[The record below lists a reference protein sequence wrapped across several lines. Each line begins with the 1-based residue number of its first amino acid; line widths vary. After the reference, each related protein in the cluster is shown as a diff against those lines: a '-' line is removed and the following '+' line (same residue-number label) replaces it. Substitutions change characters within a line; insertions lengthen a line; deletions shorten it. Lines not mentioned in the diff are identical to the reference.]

1 MYLEKLET
9 GKIIFK
15 MYKALIFLILVIC
28 NGCSTA
34 ISKEVIRLDSQ
45 VVTTSSPEIVENKL
59 KETPFDIWERIRSEL
74 TIRIPEDQIAATS
87 IYRERLYKNQSAVNR
102 ISKSGQRYLHHT
114 LSRAQELGLPVELAL
129 LPFVESEFDPYAKSV
144 DGATGIWQFM
154 PATGKEWGLKTNW
167 WYDGKK
173 DVLAST
179 EAALQFLSYLNKRF
193 DGDWL
198 LAMAAYNTGPTRV
211 SRAIRKNKKQGLPIR
226 FWDLNLPKET
236 TAYVPKLLV
245 LCELI
250 KDPKAFEVNLPSIAN
265 RPYFERVKIPGQLDL
280 MQAAD
285 LAGLKPETIY
295 ELNPGFNQ
303 WATDPSGPHYLLLP
317 IGVSDRFITQL
328 ESLDQNDLVRWDRY
342 KIRRGDNLSKIAS
355 RYKIEVAVLQEI
367 NGMSSDLIIAGRE
380 IMVPRGA
387 AWANTQN
394 PRERVYKVMQGD
406 TLWNIAK
413 KFKVSIEDVVLW
425 NEIDIEKPLQIKQ
438 EIKIFSRYERIRQ
451 DVPSRQLRTMLYPV
465 KSGDTISRIASKFDI
480 SPQKIQEWNEI
491 KDVSKIF
498 PGQVLK
504 LNL

>member
-1 MYLEKLET
+1 MLRIKLT
-9 GKIIFK
+9 LLTLIIG
-15 MYKALIFLILVIC
+15 ACATVSNSDVIL
-28 NGCSTA
+28 
-34 ISKEVIRLDSQ
+34 LDSKPINAK
-45 VVTTSSPEIVENKL
+45 SGDILENQL
-59 KETPFDIWERIRSEL
+59 KETPIDIWERIRREL
-74 TIRIPEDQIAATS
+74 TIKIPDDQIAATS

-102 ISKSGQRYLHHT
+102 ISKSGQRYLFHT
-114 LSRAQELGLPVELAL
+114 LSRAQELDLPVELAL

-154 PATGKEWGLKTNW
+154 PATGKEWGLKSNW

-179 EAALQFLSYLNKRF
+179 EAALKFLSYLHQKF
-193 DGDWL
+193 DDDWL

-211 SRAIRKNKKQGLPIR
+211 NRAIKKNKTQDKGIR
-226 FWDLNLPKET
+226 FWDLDLPKET

-250 KDPKAFEVNLPSIAN
+250 NNPKSFEVNLPSIAN
-265 RPYFERVKIPGQLDL
+265 RPYFQRVKIPGQLDL

-328 ESLDQNDLVRWDRY
+328 ESLDENDLVRWDRY
-342 KIRRGDNLSKIAS
+342 KIRRGDSLSRIAS
-355 RYKIEVAVLQEI
+355 RYKIEVAVLKEI
-367 NGMSSDLIIAGRE
+367 NGMNDDLIIAGKE
-380 IMVPRGA
+380 IMVPRGS
-387 AWANTQN
+387 AWADKQS
-394 PRERVYKVMQGD
+394 PREQLYIVLKGD
-406 TLWNIAK
+406 TLWNISR
-413 KFKVSIEDVVLW
+413 KFKVSIEDLVLW
-425 NEIDIEKPLQIKQ
+425 NELNLEKPLQINQ

-451 DVPSRQLRTMLYPV
+451 DLPSRELRTMLYPV
-465 KSGDTISRIASKFDI
+465 KSGDTISRIASKFEI

-491 KDVSKIF
+491 EDVSKIF

-504 LNL
+504 LFL

>member
-1 MYLEKLET
+1 MYRIFFAISLIVFNSCASAANNNSVKSAAES
-9 GKIIFK
+9 KIISDTN
-15 MYKALIFLILVIC
+15 II
-28 NGCSTA
+28 
-34 ISKEVIRLDSQ
+34 
-45 VVTTSSPEIVENKL
+45 EIKSE
-59 KETPFDIWERIRSEL
+59 EASFDIWERIRLEL
-74 TIRIPEDQIAATS
+74 SITIPDDQIAATS
-87 IYRERLYKNQSAVNR
+87 LYRERLYSNQTAVNR
-102 ISKSGQRYLHHT
+102 ISKSGQRYLFHT
-114 LSRAQELGLPVELAL
+114 LTRAQELGLPVELAL

-154 PATGKEWGLKTNW
+154 PATGKEWGLKSNW

-179 EAALQFLSYLNKRF
+179 EAALQFLTYLNEKF

-211 SRAIRKNKKQGLPIR
+211 NRAIRKNKREDKSIR

-250 KDPKAFEVNLPSIAN
+250 KDPKAFDVNLPSIAN

-317 IGVSDRFITQL
+317 IGVSDRFMTQL
-328 ESLDQNDLVRWDRY
+328 ESLDLDDLVRWDRY
-342 KIRRGDNLSKIAS
+342 KIRRGDNLYKIAS
-355 RYKIEVAVLQEI
+355 RYKIEVAVLMEI
-367 NGMSSDLIIAGRE
+367 NGLSSDLIIAGKE
-380 IMVPRGA
+380 IMVPRGS
-387 AWANTQN
+387 AWAGKQN
-394 PRERVYKVMQGD
+394 PREQVYIVIGGD
-406 TLWNIAK
+406 SLWNISK

-425 NEIDIEKPLQIKQ
+425 NDLDIEVPLQINQ

-451 DVPSRQLRTMLYPV
+451 ELPSRDLRTMLYPV
-465 KSGDTISRIASKFDI
+465 KSGDTISRIASKFEITSKD
-480 SPQKIQEWNEI
+480 IQEWNEI
-491 KDVSKIF
+491 EDVSKIF

-504 LNL
+504 LLL

>member
-1 MYLEKLET
+1 
-9 GKIIFK
+9 
-15 MYKALIFLILVIC
+15 MYKIYIFIFLLLF
-28 NGCSTA
+28 NGCTA
-34 ISKEVIRLDSQ
+34 ATSKEVVIIESQ
-45 VVTTSSPEIVENKL
+45 SIVAEEI
-59 KETPFDIWERIRSEL
+59 ETKVKPDDAPLDIWERIRVEL
-74 TIRIPEDQIAATS
+74 TLIIPEDQIAATS
-87 IYRERLYKNQSAVNR
+87 LYRERLYKNQSAVNR
-102 ISKSGQRYLHHT
+102 ISKSGQRYLYHT
-114 LSRAQELGLPVELAL
+114 LSRAEELGLPVELAL

-179 EAALQFLSYLNKRF
+179 EAALQFLTYLNEKF

-211 SRAIRKNKKQGLPIR
+211 NRAIRKNKRQDKPTR
-226 FWDLNLPKET
+226 FWDLDLPKET

-250 KDPKAFEVNLPSIAN
+250 KDPDSFDVNLPSIAN

-317 IGVSDRFITQL
+317 VGVSDRFTTQL
-328 ESLDQNDLVRWDRY
+328 ESLDQTDLVRWDRY
-342 KIRRGDNLSKIAS
+342 KIRRGDNLYRIAS
-355 RYKIEVAVLQEI
+355 RYKIEVAVLKEI
-367 NGMSSDLIIAGRE
+367 NGMDSDLIIAGKE

-387 AWANTQN
+387 AWANKQE
-394 PRERVYKVMQGD
+394 PRERVYTVLKGD
-406 TLWNIAK
+406 TLWNISK

-425 NEIDIEKPLQIKQ
+425 NELNIETPLQIDQ
-438 EIKIFSRYERIRQ
+438 DIKIFSRYERIRQ

-480 SPQKIQEWNEI
+480 SSTQIQEWNELE
-491 KDVSKIF
+491 DVSKIF

-504 LNL
+504 LFL

>member
-1 MYLEKLET
+1 MYR
-9 GKIIFK
+9 
-15 MYKALIFLILVIC
+15 ILF
-28 NGCSTA
+28 A
-34 ISKEVIRLDSQ
+34 ISLLVFNSCASAANSNSVK
-45 VVTTSSPEIVENKL
+45 SSIESEIITDTNIIEIKPED
-59 KETPFDIWERIRSEL
+59 TPFDIWERIRLEL
-74 TIRIPEDQIAATS
+74 SITIPKDQIAATS
-87 IYRERLYKNQSAVNR
+87 LYRERLYSNQTAVNR
-102 ISKSGQRYLHHT
+102 ISKSGQRYLFHT
-114 LSRAQELGLPVELAL
+114 LTRAQELGLPVELAL

-154 PATGKEWGLKTNW
+154 PATGKEWGLKSNW

-179 EAALQFLSYLNKRF
+179 EAALQFLTYLNEKF

-211 SRAIRKNKKQGLPIR
+211 NRAIRKNKREDKPIR

-250 KDPKAFEVNLPSIAN
+250 KDPKAFDVNLPSIAN

-317 IGVSDRFITQL
+317 IGVSDRFMTQL

-342 KIRRGDNLSKIAS
+342 KIRRGDNLYKIAS
-355 RYKIEVAVLQEI
+355 RYKIEVAVLMEI
-367 NGMSSDLIIAGRE
+367 NGLASDLIIAGKE
-380 IMVPRGA
+380 IMVPRGS
-387 AWANTQN
+387 AWAGKQN
-394 PRERVYKVMQGD
+394 PREQVYVVVGGD
-406 TLWNIAK
+406 SLWNISK

-425 NEIDIEKPLQIKQ
+425 NDLDIEVPLQINQ

-451 DVPSRQLRTMLYPV
+451 ELPSRDLRTMLYPV
-465 KSGDTISRIASKFDI
+465 KSGDTISRIASKFEITSKD
-480 SPQKIQEWNEI
+480 IQEWNEI
-491 KDVSKIF
+491 EDVSKIF

-504 LNL
+504 LLL

>member
-1 MYLEKLET
+1 MLRIKLT
-9 GKIIFK
+9 LLTLIIG
-15 MYKALIFLILVIC
+15 ACATVSNSDVIL
-28 NGCSTA
+28 
-34 ISKEVIRLDSQ
+34 LDSKPINAK
-45 VVTTSSPEIVENKL
+45 SEKIVENQL
-59 KETPFDIWERIRSEL
+59 NETPVDIWERIRREL
-74 TIRIPEDQIAATS
+74 TIKIPNDQIAATS

-102 ISKSGQRYLHHT
+102 ISKSGQRYLFHT
-114 LSRAQELGLPVELAL
+114 LSRAQELDLPVELAL

-154 PATGKEWGLKTNW
+154 PATGKEWGLKSNW

-179 EAALQFLSYLNKRF
+179 EAALKFLSYLHQKF
-193 DGDWL
+193 DEDWL
-198 LAMAAYNTGPTRV
+198 LAMAAYNTGPSRV
-211 SRAIRKNKKQGLPIR
+211 NRAIRKNKMQDKGIR
-226 FWDLNLPKET
+226 FWDLDLPKET

-250 KDPKAFEVNLPSIAN
+250 NNPKSFEVNLPSIAN
-265 RPYFERVKIPGQLDL
+265 RPYFQRVKIPGQLDL

-328 ESLDQNDLVRWDRY
+328 ESLDENDLVRWDRY
-342 KIRRGDNLSKIAS
+342 KIRRGDSLSRIAS
-355 RYKIEVAVLQEI
+355 RYKIEVAVLKEI
-367 NGMSSDLIIAGRE
+367 NGMNDDLIIAGKE
-380 IMVPRGA
+380 IMVPRGS
-387 AWANTQN
+387 AWADKQS
-394 PRERVYKVMQGD
+394 PREQLYIVLKGD
-406 TLWNIAK
+406 TLWNISR
-413 KFKVSIEDVVLW
+413 KFKVSIEDLVLW
-425 NEIDIEKPLQIKQ
+425 NELNLEKPLQINQ

-451 DVPSRQLRTMLYPV
+451 DLPSRELRTMLYPV
-465 KSGDTISRIASKFDI
+465 KSGDTISRIASKFEI

-491 KDVSKIF
+491 EDVSKIF

-504 LNL
+504 LFL

>member
-1 MYLEKLET
+1 MLRIKLT
-9 GKIIFK
+9 LLTLIIG
-15 MYKALIFLILVIC
+15 ACATVSNSDVIL
-28 NGCSTA
+28 
-34 ISKEVIRLDSQ
+34 LDSKPINAK
-45 VVTTSSPEIVENKL
+45 SGNILENQL
-59 KETPFDIWERIRSEL
+59 KETPIDIWERIRREL
-74 TIRIPEDQIAATS
+74 TIKIPDDQIAATS

-102 ISKSGQRYLHHT
+102 ISKSGQRYLFHT
-114 LSRAQELGLPVELAL
+114 LSRAQELDLPVELAL

-154 PATGKEWGLKTNW
+154 PATGKEWGLKSNW

-179 EAALQFLSYLNKRF
+179 EAALKFLSYLHQKF
-193 DGDWL
+193 DEDWL

-211 SRAIRKNKKQGLPIR
+211 NRAIKKNKTQDKGIR
-226 FWDLNLPKET
+226 FWDLDLPKET

-250 KDPKAFEVNLPSIAN
+250 NNPKSFEVNLPSIAN
-265 RPYFERVKIPGQLDL
+265 RPYFQRVKIPGQLDL

-328 ESLDQNDLVRWDRY
+328 ESLDENDLVRWDRY
-342 KIRRGDNLSKIAS
+342 KIRKGDSLSRIAS
-355 RYKIEVAVLQEI
+355 RYKIEVAVLKEI
-367 NGMSSDLIIAGRE
+367 NGMNDDLIIAGKE
-380 IMVPRGA
+380 IMVPRGS
-387 AWANTQN
+387 AWADKQS
-394 PRERVYKVMQGD
+394 PREQLYIVLKGD
-406 TLWNIAK
+406 TLWNISR
-413 KFKVSIEDVVLW
+413 KFKVSIEDLVLW
-425 NEIDIEKPLQIKQ
+425 NELNLEKPLQINQ

-451 DVPSRQLRTMLYPV
+451 DLPSRELRTMLYPV
-465 KSGDTISRIASKFDI
+465 KSGDTISRIASKFEI

-491 KDVSKIF
+491 EDVSKIF

-504 LNL
+504 LFL

>member
-1 MYLEKLET
+1 MLRIKLT
-9 GKIIFK
+9 LLTFIIS
-15 MYKALIFLILVIC
+15 ACATVSNSDDIL
-28 NGCSTA
+28 
-34 ISKEVIRLDSQ
+34 LDSKPINDK
-45 VVTTSSPEIVENKL
+45 SEKIVESQLN
-59 KETPFDIWERIRSEL
+59 ETPIDIWERIRREL
-74 TIRIPEDQIAATS
+74 TIKIPDDQIAATS

-102 ISKSGQRYLHHT
+102 ISKSGQRYLFHT
-114 LSRAQELGLPVELAL
+114 LSRAQELDLPVELAL

-154 PATGKEWGLKTNW
+154 PATGKEWGLKSNW

-179 EAALQFLSYLNKRF
+179 EAALKFLSYLHQKF
-193 DGDWL
+193 DEDWL

-211 SRAIRKNKKQGLPIR
+211 NRAIKKNKTQDKGIR
-226 FWDLNLPKET
+226 FWDLDLPKET

-250 KDPKAFEVNLPSIAN
+250 NNPKSFEVNLPSIAN
-265 RPYFERVKIPGQLDL
+265 RPYFQRVKIPGQLDL

-328 ESLDQNDLVRWDRY
+328 ESLDENDLVRWDRY
-342 KIRRGDNLSKIAS
+342 KIRRGDSLSRIAS
-355 RYKIEVAVLQEI
+355 RYKIEVAVLKEI
-367 NGMSSDLIIAGRE
+367 NGMDDDLIIAGKE
-380 IMVPRGA
+380 IMVPRGS
-387 AWANTQN
+387 AWADKQS
-394 PRERVYKVMQGD
+394 PREQLYIVLKGD
-406 TLWNIAK
+406 TLWNISR
-413 KFKVSIEDVVLW
+413 KFKVSIEDLVLW
-425 NEIDIEKPLQIKQ
+425 NELNLEKPLQINQ

-451 DVPSRQLRTMLYPV
+451 DLPSRELRTMLYPV
-465 KSGDTISRIASKFDI
+465 KSGDTISRIASKFEI

-491 KDVSKIF
+491 EDVSKIF

-504 LNL
+504 LFL

>member
-1 MYLEKLET
+1 MYR
-9 GKIIFK
+9 
-15 MYKALIFLILVIC
+15 ILF
-28 NGCSTA
+28 A
-34 ISKEVIRLDSQ
+34 ISLLVFNSCASAANSNSVK
-45 VVTTSSPEIVENKL
+45 SSIESEIITDTNIIEIKPEDA
-59 KETPFDIWERIRSEL
+59 PFDIWERIRLEL
-74 TIRIPEDQIAATS
+74 SITIPKDQIAATS
-87 IYRERLYKNQSAVNR
+87 LYRERLYSNQTAVNR
-102 ISKSGQRYLHHT
+102 ISKSGQRYLFHT
-114 LSRAQELGLPVELAL
+114 LARAQELGLPVELAL

-154 PATGKEWGLKTNW
+154 PATGKEWGLKSNW

-179 EAALQFLSYLNKRF
+179 EAALQFLTYLNEKF

-211 SRAIRKNKKQGLPIR
+211 NRAIRKNKREDKPIR

-250 KDPKAFEVNLPSIAN
+250 KDPKAFDVNLPSIAN

-317 IGVSDRFITQL
+317 IGVSDRFMTQL

-342 KIRRGDNLSKIAS
+342 KIRRGDNLYKIAS
-355 RYKIEVAVLQEI
+355 RYKIEVAVLMEI
-367 NGMSSDLIIAGRE
+367 NGLASDLIIAGKE
-380 IMVPRGA
+380 IMVPRGS
-387 AWANTQN
+387 AWAGKQN
-394 PRERVYKVMQGD
+394 PREQVYVVIGGD
-406 TLWNIAK
+406 SLWNISK

-425 NEIDIEKPLQIKQ
+425 NDLDIEVPLQINQ

-451 DVPSRQLRTMLYPV
+451 ELPSRDLRTMLYPV
-465 KSGDTISRIASKFDI
+465 KSGDTISRIASKFEITSKD
-480 SPQKIQEWNEI
+480 IQEWNEI
-491 KDVSKIF
+491 EDVSKIF

-504 LNL
+504 LLL

>member
-1 MYLEKLET
+1 MLRIKLT
-9 GKIIFK
+9 LLTLIISA
-15 MYKALIFLILVIC
+15 YATVSNSDVIL
-28 NGCSTA
+28 
-34 ISKEVIRLDSQ
+34 LDSKPINAK
-45 VVTTSSPEIVENKL
+45 SEKIVENQL
-59 KETPFDIWERIRSEL
+59 NETPIDIWERIRREL
-74 TIRIPEDQIAATS
+74 TIKIPDDQIAATS

-102 ISKSGQRYLHHT
+102 ISKSGQRYLFHT
-114 LSRAQELGLPVELAL
+114 LSRAQELDLPVELAL

-154 PATGKEWGLKTNW
+154 PATGKEWGLKSNW

-179 EAALQFLSYLNKRF
+179 EAALKFLSYLHQKF
-193 DGDWL
+193 DEDWL

-211 SRAIRKNKKQGLPIR
+211 NRAIRKNKMQDKGIR
-226 FWDLNLPKET
+226 FWDLDLPKET

-250 KDPKAFEVNLPSIAN
+250 NNPKSFEVNLPSIAN
-265 RPYFERVKIPGQLDL
+265 RPYFQRVKIPGQLDL

-328 ESLDQNDLVRWDRY
+328 ESLDENDLVRWDRY
-342 KIRRGDNLSKIAS
+342 KIRRGDSLSRIAS
-355 RYKIEVAVLQEI
+355 RYKIEVAVLKEI
-367 NGMSSDLIIAGRE
+367 NGMDDDLIIAGKE
-380 IMVPRGA
+380 IMVPRGS
-387 AWANTQN
+387 AWADKQS
-394 PRERVYKVMQGD
+394 PREQLYIVLKGD
-406 TLWNIAK
+406 TLWNISR
-413 KFKVSIEDVVLW
+413 KFKVSIEDLILW
-425 NEIDIEKPLQIKQ
+425 NELNLEKPLQINQ

-451 DVPSRQLRTMLYPV
+451 DLPSRELRTMLYPV
-465 KSGDTISRIASKFDI
+465 KSGDTISRIASKFEI

-491 KDVSKIF
+491 EDVSKIF

-504 LNL
+504 LFL

>member
-1 MYLEKLET
+1 MYR
-9 GKIIFK
+9 
-15 MYKALIFLILVIC
+15 ILF
-28 NGCSTA
+28 A
-34 ISKEVIRLDSQ
+34 ISLLVFNSCASAANSNSVK
-45 VVTTSSPEIVENKL
+45 SSIESEIITDTNIIEIKPEDA
-59 KETPFDIWERIRSEL
+59 PFDIWERIRLEL
-74 TIRIPEDQIAATS
+74 SITIPKDQIAATS
-87 IYRERLYKNQSAVNR
+87 LYRERLYSNQTAVNR
-102 ISKSGQRYLHHT
+102 ISKSGQRYLFHT
-114 LSRAQELGLPVELAL
+114 LTRAQELGLPVELAL

-154 PATGKEWGLKTNW
+154 PATGKEWGLKSNW

-179 EAALQFLSYLNKRF
+179 EAALQFLTYLNEKF

-211 SRAIRKNKKQGLPIR
+211 NRAIRKNKREDKPVR

-250 KDPKAFEVNLPSIAN
+250 KDPKAFDVNLPSIAN

-317 IGVSDRFITQL
+317 IGVSDRFMTQL

-342 KIRRGDNLSKIAS
+342 KIRRGDNLYKIAS
-355 RYKIEVAVLQEI
+355 RYKIEVAVLMEI
-367 NGMSSDLIIAGRE
+367 NGLASDLIIAGKE
-380 IMVPRGA
+380 IMVPRGS
-387 AWANTQN
+387 AWVGKQN
-394 PRERVYKVMQGD
+394 PREQVYIVIGGD
-406 TLWNIAK
+406 SLWNISK

-425 NEIDIEKPLQIKQ
+425 NDLDIEVPLQINQ

-451 DVPSRQLRTMLYPV
+451 ELPSRDLRTMLYPV
-465 KSGDTISRIASKFDI
+465 RSGDTISRIASKFEITSKD
-480 SPQKIQEWNEI
+480 IQEWNEI
-491 KDVSKIF
+491 EDVSKIF

-504 LNL
+504 LLL

>member
-1 MYLEKLET
+1 MLRIKLT
-9 GKIIFK
+9 LLTLIIG
-15 MYKALIFLILVIC
+15 ACATVSNSDVIL
-28 NGCSTA
+28 
-34 ISKEVIRLDSQ
+34 LDSKPINAN
-45 VVTTSSPEIVENKL
+45 SGNILENQL
-59 KETPFDIWERIRSEL
+59 KETPIDIWERIRREL
-74 TIRIPEDQIAATS
+74 TIKIPDDQIAATS

-102 ISKSGQRYLHHT
+102 ISKSGQRYLFHT
-114 LSRAQELGLPVELAL
+114 LSRAQELDLPVELAL

-154 PATGKEWGLKTNW
+154 PATGKEWGLKSNW

-179 EAALQFLSYLNKRF
+179 EAALKFLSYLHQKF
-193 DGDWL
+193 DEDWL
-198 LAMAAYNTGPTRV
+198 LAMAAYNTGPARV
-211 SRAIRKNKKQGLPIR
+211 NRAIKKNKTQDKGIR
-226 FWDLNLPKET
+226 FWDLDLPKET

-250 KDPKAFEVNLPSIAN
+250 SNPKSFEVNLPSIAN
-265 RPYFERVKIPGQLDL
+265 RPYFQRVKIPGQLDL

-328 ESLDQNDLVRWDRY
+328 ESLDENDLVRWDRY
-342 KIRRGDNLSKIAS
+342 KIRRGDSLSRIAS
-355 RYKIEVAVLQEI
+355 RYKIEVAVLKEI
-367 NGMSSDLIIAGRE
+367 NGMNDDLIIAGKE
-380 IMVPRGA
+380 IMVPRGS
-387 AWANTQN
+387 AWADKQS
-394 PRERVYKVMQGD
+394 PREQLYIVLKGD
-406 TLWNIAK
+406 TLWNISR
-413 KFKVSIEDVVLW
+413 KFKVSIEDLVLW
-425 NEIDIEKPLQIKQ
+425 NELNLEKPLQINQ

-451 DVPSRQLRTMLYPV
+451 DLPSRELRTMLYPV
-465 KSGDTISRIASKFDI
+465 KSGDTISRIASKFEI

-491 KDVSKIF
+491 EDVSKIF

-504 LNL
+504 LFL

>member
-1 MYLEKLET
+1 MLRIKLT
-9 GKIIFK
+9 LLTLIIG
-15 MYKALIFLILVIC
+15 ACATVSNSDVIL
-28 NGCSTA
+28 
-34 ISKEVIRLDSQ
+34 LDSKPINAK
-45 VVTTSSPEIVENKL
+45 SENILENQL
-59 KETPFDIWERIRSEL
+59 KETPIDIWERIRREL
-74 TIRIPEDQIAATS
+74 TIKIPDDQIAATS

-102 ISKSGQRYLHHT
+102 ISKSGQRYLFHT
-114 LSRAQELGLPVELAL
+114 LSRAQELDLPVELAL

-154 PATGKEWGLKTNW
+154 PATGKEWGLKSNW

-179 EAALQFLSYLNKRF
+179 EAALKFLSYLHQKF
-193 DGDWL
+193 DEDWL

-211 SRAIRKNKKQGLPIR
+211 NRAIKKNKTQDKGIR
-226 FWDLNLPKET
+226 FWDLDLPKET

-250 KDPKAFEVNLPSIAN
+250 NNPKSFEVNLPSIAN
-265 RPYFERVKIPGQLDL
+265 RPYFQRVKIPGQLDL

-328 ESLDQNDLVRWDRY
+328 ESLDENDLVRWDRY
-342 KIRRGDNLSKIAS
+342 KIRRGDSLSRIAS
-355 RYKIEVAVLQEI
+355 RYKIEVAVLKEI
-367 NGMSSDLIIAGRE
+367 NGMDDDLIIAGKE
-380 IMVPRGA
+380 IMVPRGS
-387 AWANTQN
+387 AWADKQS
-394 PRERVYKVMQGD
+394 PREQLYIVLKGD
-406 TLWNIAK
+406 TLWNISK
-413 KFKVSIEDVVLW
+413 KFKVSIEDLVLW
-425 NEIDIEKPLQIKQ
+425 NELNLEKPLQINQ

-451 DVPSRQLRTMLYPV
+451 DLPSRELRTMLYPV
-465 KSGDTISRIASKFDI
+465 KSGDTISRIASKFEI

-491 KDVSKIF
+491 EDVSKIF

-504 LNL
+504 LFL

>member
-1 MYLEKLET
+1 MLRIKLT
-9 GKIIFK
+9 LLTLIISA
-15 MYKALIFLILVIC
+15 YATVSNSDVIL
-28 NGCSTA
+28 
-34 ISKEVIRLDSQ
+34 LDSKPINAK
-45 VVTTSSPEIVENKL
+45 SEKIVENQL
-59 KETPFDIWERIRSEL
+59 NETPVDIWERIRREL
-74 TIRIPEDQIAATS
+74 TIKIPNDQIAATS

-102 ISKSGQRYLHHT
+102 ISKSGQRYLFHT
-114 LSRAQELGLPVELAL
+114 LSRAQELDLPVELAL

-154 PATGKEWGLKTNW
+154 PATGKEWGLKSNW

-179 EAALQFLSYLNKRF
+179 EAALKFLSYLHQKF
-193 DGDWL
+193 DEDWL

-211 SRAIRKNKKQGLPIR
+211 NRAIRKNKMQDKGIR
-226 FWDLNLPKET
+226 FWDLDLPKET

-250 KDPKAFEVNLPSIAN
+250 NNPKSFEVNLPSIAN
-265 RPYFERVKIPGQLDL
+265 RPYFQRVKIPGQLDL

-328 ESLDQNDLVRWDRY
+328 ESLDENDLVRWDRY
-342 KIRRGDNLSKIAS
+342 KIRRGDSLSRIAS
-355 RYKIEVAVLQEI
+355 RYKIEVAVLKEI
-367 NGMSSDLIIAGRE
+367 NGMDDDLIIAGKE
-380 IMVPRGA
+380 IMVPRGS
-387 AWANTQN
+387 AWADKQS
-394 PRERVYKVMQGD
+394 PREQLYIVLKGD
-406 TLWNIAK
+406 TLWNISR
-413 KFKVSIEDVVLW
+413 KFKVSIEDLILW
-425 NEIDIEKPLQIKQ
+425 NELNLEKPLQINQ

-451 DVPSRQLRTMLYPV
+451 DLPSRELRTMLYPV
-465 KSGDTISRIASKFDI
+465 KSGDTISRIASKFEI

-491 KDVSKIF
+491 EDVSKIF

-504 LNL
+504 LFL

>member
-1 MYLEKLET
+1 MLRIKLT
-9 GKIIFK
+9 LLTLIIS
-15 MYKALIFLILVIC
+15 ACATVSNSDVIL
-28 NGCSTA
+28 
-34 ISKEVIRLDSQ
+34 LDSKPINAKN
-45 VVTTSSPEIVENKL
+45 TKIVENQL
-59 KETPFDIWERIRSEL
+59 NETPIDIWERIRREL
-74 TIRIPEDQIAATS
+74 TIKIPDDQIAATS

-102 ISKSGQRYLHHT
+102 ISKSGQRYLFHT
-114 LSRAQELGLPVELAL
+114 LSRAQELDLPVELAL

-154 PATGKEWGLKTNW
+154 PATGKEWGLKSNW

-179 EAALQFLSYLNKRF
+179 EAALKFLSYLHQKF
-193 DGDWL
+193 DEDWL

-211 SRAIRKNKKQGLPIR
+211 NRAIKKNKTQDKGIR
-226 FWDLNLPKET
+226 FWDLDLPKET

-250 KDPKAFEVNLPSIAN
+250 NNPKSFEVNLPSIAN
-265 RPYFERVKIPGQLDL
+265 RPYFQRVKIPGQLDL

-328 ESLDQNDLVRWDRY
+328 ESLDENDLVRWDRY
-342 KIRRGDNLSKIAS
+342 KIRRGDSLSRIAS
-355 RYKIEVAVLQEI
+355 RYKIEVAVLKEI
-367 NGMSSDLIIAGRE
+367 NGMNDDLIIAGKE
-380 IMVPRGA
+380 IMVPRGS
-387 AWANTQN
+387 AWADKQS
-394 PRERVYKVMQGD
+394 PREQLYIVLKGD
-406 TLWNIAK
+406 TLWNISR
-413 KFKVSIEDVVLW
+413 KFKVSIEDLVLW
-425 NEIDIEKPLQIKQ
+425 NELNLEKPLQINQ

-451 DVPSRQLRTMLYPV
+451 DLPSRELRTMLYPV
-465 KSGDTISRIASKFDI
+465 KSGDTISRIASKFEI

-491 KDVSKIF
+491 EDVSKIF

-504 LNL
+504 LFL

>member
-1 MYLEKLET
+1 MLRIKLT
-9 GKIIFK
+9 LLTLIIS
-15 MYKALIFLILVIC
+15 ACATVSNSDVIL
-28 NGCSTA
+28 
-34 ISKEVIRLDSQ
+34 LDSKPINAK
-45 VVTTSSPEIVENKL
+45 SEKIVENQL
-59 KETPFDIWERIRSEL
+59 NETSIDIWERIRREL
-74 TIRIPEDQIAATS
+74 TIKIPNDQIAATS

-102 ISKSGQRYLHHT
+102 ISKSGQRYLFHT
-114 LSRAQELGLPVELAL
+114 LSRAQELDLPVELAL

-154 PATGKEWGLKTNW
+154 PATGKEWGLKSNW

-179 EAALQFLSYLNKRF
+179 EAALKFLSYLHQKF
-193 DGDWL
+193 DEDWL

-211 SRAIRKNKKQGLPIR
+211 NRAIRKNKMQDKGIR
-226 FWDLNLPKET
+226 FWDLDLPKET

-250 KDPKAFEVNLPSIAN
+250 NNPKSFEVNLPSIAN
-265 RPYFERVKIPGQLDL
+265 RPYFQRVKIPGQLDL

-328 ESLDQNDLVRWDRY
+328 ESLDENDLVRWDRY
-342 KIRRGDNLSKIAS
+342 KIRRGDSLSRIAS
-355 RYKIEVAVLQEI
+355 RYKIEVAVLKEI
-367 NGMSSDLIIAGRE
+367 NGMDDDLIIAGKE
-380 IMVPRGA
+380 IMVPRGS
-387 AWANTQN
+387 AWADKQS
-394 PRERVYKVMQGD
+394 PREQLYVVLKGD
-406 TLWNIAK
+406 TLWNISR
-413 KFKVSIEDVVLW
+413 KFKVSIEDLVLW
-425 NEIDIEKPLQIKQ
+425 NELNLEKPLQINQ

-451 DVPSRQLRTMLYPV
+451 DLPSRELRTMLYPV
-465 KSGDTISRIASKFDI
+465 KSGDTISRIASKFEI

-491 KDVSKIF
+491 EDVSKIF

-504 LNL
+504 LFL

>member
-1 MYLEKLET
+1 MLR
-9 GKIIFK
+9 
-15 MYKALIFLILVIC
+15 
-28 NGCSTA
+28 
-34 ISKEVIRLDSQ
+34 IRLTLLTLIIGACATVSNSDVILLDSKPINAK
-45 VVTTSSPEIVENKL
+45 SGNILENQL
-59 KETPFDIWERIRSEL
+59 KETPIDIWERIRREL
-74 TIRIPEDQIAATS
+74 TIKIPDDQIAATS

-102 ISKSGQRYLHHT
+102 ISKSGQRYLFHT
-114 LSRAQELGLPVELAL
+114 LSRAQELDLPVELAL

-154 PATGKEWGLKTNW
+154 PATGKEWGLKSNW

-179 EAALQFLSYLNKRF
+179 EAALKFLSYLHQKF
-193 DGDWL
+193 DEDWL

-211 SRAIRKNKKQGLPIR
+211 NRAIKKNKTQDKGIR
-226 FWDLNLPKET
+226 FWDLDLPKET

-250 KDPKAFEVNLPSIAN
+250 NNPKSFEVNLPSIAN
-265 RPYFERVKIPGQLDL
+265 RPYFQRVKIPGQLDL

-328 ESLDQNDLVRWDRY
+328 ESLDENDLVRWDRY
-342 KIRRGDNLSKIAS
+342 KIRRGDSLSRIAS
-355 RYKIEVAVLQEI
+355 RYKIEVAVLKEI
-367 NGMSSDLIIAGRE
+367 NGMNDDLIIAGKE
-380 IMVPRGA
+380 IMVPRGS
-387 AWANTQN
+387 AWADKQS
-394 PRERVYKVMQGD
+394 PREQLYIVLKGD
-406 TLWNIAK
+406 TLWNISR
-413 KFKVSIEDVVLW
+413 KFKVSIEDLVLW
-425 NEIDIEKPLQIKQ
+425 NELNLEKPLQINQ

-451 DVPSRQLRTMLYPV
+451 DLPSRELRTMLYPV
-465 KSGDTISRIASKFDI
+465 KSGDTISRIASKFEI

-491 KDVSKIF
+491 EDVSKIF

-504 LNL
+504 LFL

>member
-1 MYLEKLET
+1 MLRIKLT
-9 GKIIFK
+9 LLTLIIG
-15 MYKALIFLILVIC
+15 ACATVSNSDVIL
-28 NGCSTA
+28 
-34 ISKEVIRLDSQ
+34 LDSKP
-45 VVTTSSPEIVENKL
+45 VNAKSGNILENQL
-59 KETPFDIWERIRSEL
+59 KETPIDIWERIRREL
-74 TIRIPEDQIAATS
+74 TIKIPDDQIAATS

-102 ISKSGQRYLHHT
+102 ISKSGQRYLFHT
-114 LSRAQELGLPVELAL
+114 LSRAQELDLPVELAL

-154 PATGKEWGLKTNW
+154 PATGKEWGLKSNW

-179 EAALQFLSYLNKRF
+179 EAALKFLSYLHQKF
-193 DGDWL
+193 DEDWL

-211 SRAIRKNKKQGLPIR
+211 NRAIKKNKTQDKGIR
-226 FWDLNLPKET
+226 FWDLDLPKET

-250 KDPKAFEVNLPSIAN
+250 SNPKSFEVNLPSIAN
-265 RPYFERVKIPGQLDL
+265 RPYFQRVKIPGQLDL

-328 ESLDQNDLVRWDRY
+328 ESLDENDLVRWDRY
-342 KIRRGDNLSKIAS
+342 KIRRGDSLSRIAS
-355 RYKIEVAVLQEI
+355 RYKIEVAVLKEI
-367 NGMSSDLIIAGRE
+367 NGMNDDLIIAGKE
-380 IMVPRGA
+380 IMVPRGS
-387 AWANTQN
+387 AWADKQS
-394 PRERVYKVMQGD
+394 PREQLYIVLKGD
-406 TLWNIAK
+406 TLWNISR
-413 KFKVSIEDVVLW
+413 KFKVSIEDLVLW
-425 NEIDIEKPLQIKQ
+425 NELNLEKPLQINQ

-451 DVPSRQLRTMLYPV
+451 DLPSRELRTMLYPV
-465 KSGDTISRIASKFDI
+465 KSGDTISRIASKFEI

-491 KDVSKIF
+491 EDVSKIF

-504 LNL
+504 LFL

>member
-1 MYLEKLET
+1 MHR
-9 GKIIFK
+9 IFI
-15 MYKALIFLILVIC
+15 AISLLIFNSCASAANNNSVE
-28 NGCSTA
+28 SA
-34 ISKEVIRLDSQ
+34 VEFEMISDANIIEIK
-45 VVTTSSPEIVENKL
+45 PEEA
-59 KETPFDIWERIRSEL
+59 PFDIWERIRLEL
-74 TIRIPEDQIAATS
+74 SITIPDDQIAATS
-87 IYRERLYKNQSAVNR
+87 LYRERLYSNQTAVNR
-102 ISKSGQRYLHHT
+102 ISKSGQRYLFHT
-114 LSRAQELGLPVELAL
+114 LTRAEELGLPVELAL
-129 LPFVESEFDPYAKSV
+129 LPFVESEFDPYAKSI

-154 PATGKEWGLKTNW
+154 PATGKEWGLKSNW

-179 EAALQFLSYLNKRF
+179 EAALQFLTYLNEKF

-211 SRAIRKNKKQGLPIR
+211 NRAIRKNKREDKPIT

-250 KDPKAFEVNLPSIAN
+250 KDPKAFDVNLPSIAN

-317 IGVSDRFITQL
+317 IGVSDRFMTQL

-342 KIRRGDNLSKIAS
+342 KIRRGDNLYKIAS
-355 RYKIEVAVLQEI
+355 RYKIEVAVLMEI
-367 NGMSSDLIIAGRE
+367 NGLASDLIIAGKE
-380 IMVPRGA
+380 IMVPRGS
-387 AWANTQN
+387 AWSEKQN
-394 PRERVYKVMQGD
+394 PREQVYTVVGGD
-406 TLWNIAK
+406 SLWNISK

-425 NEIDIEKPLQIKQ
+425 NDLDIEVPLQINQ

-451 DVPSRQLRTMLYPV
+451 ELPSRDFRTMLYPV
-465 KSGDTISRIASKFDI
+465 KSGDTISRIASKFEITSKD
-480 SPQKIQEWNEI
+480 IQEWNEI
-491 KDVSKIF
+491 EDVSKIF

-504 LNL
+504 LLL

>member
-1 MYLEKLET
+1 MHR
-9 GKIIFK
+9 IF
-15 MYKALIFLILVIC
+15 I
-28 NGCSTA
+28 A
-34 ISKEVIRLDSQ
+34 ISLVVFNSCASAANNNSVESAVEIEIISDTNIIEVK
-45 VVTTSSPEIVENKL
+45 PEEP
-59 KETPFDIWERIRSEL
+59 PFDIWERIRLEL
-74 TIRIPEDQIAATS
+74 SITIPDDKIAATS
-87 IYRERLYKNQSAVNR
+87 LYRERLYSNQTAVNR
-102 ISKSGQRYLHHT
+102 ISKSGQRYLFHT
-114 LSRAQELGLPVELAL
+114 LTRAQELGLPVELAL

-154 PATGKEWGLKTNW
+154 PATGKEWGLKSNW

-179 EAALQFLSYLNKRF
+179 EAALHFLTYLNEKF

-211 SRAIRKNKKQGLPIR
+211 NRAIRKNKRENKPIR

-250 KDPKAFEVNLPSIAN
+250 KDPKAFDVNLPSIAN

-328 ESLDQNDLVRWDRY
+328 ESLDQNNLVRWDRY
-342 KIRRGDNLSKIAS
+342 KIRRGDNLYKIAS
-355 RYKIEVAVLQEI
+355 RYKIEVAVLMEI
-367 NGMSSDLIIAGRE
+367 NGLSSDLIIAGKE
-380 IMVPRGA
+380 IMVPRGS
-387 AWANTQN
+387 AWAGKQK
-394 PRERVYKVMQGD
+394 PREQVYIVISGD
-406 TLWNIAK
+406 SLWNISK

-425 NEIDIEKPLQIKQ
+425 NDLDIEMPLQINQ

-451 DVPSRQLRTMLYPV
+451 ELPSRNLRTMLYPV
-465 KSGDTISRIASKFDI
+465 KSGDTISKIASKFEITSKD
-480 SPQKIQEWNEI
+480 IQEWNEI
-491 KDVSKIF
+491 EDVSKIF

-504 LNL
+504 LLL

>member
-1 MYLEKLET
+1 MYR
-9 GKIIFK
+9 
-15 MYKALIFLILVIC
+15 ILF
-28 NGCSTA
+28 A
-34 ISKEVIRLDSQ
+34 ISLLVFNSCASAANSNSVK
-45 VVTTSSPEIVENKL
+45 SSIESEIITDTNIIEIKPEDA
-59 KETPFDIWERIRSEL
+59 PFDIWERIRLEL
-74 TIRIPEDQIAATS
+74 SITIPKDQIAATS
-87 IYRERLYKNQSAVNR
+87 LYRERLYSNQTAVNR
-102 ISKSGQRYLHHT
+102 ISKSGQRYLFHT
-114 LSRAQELGLPVELAL
+114 LTRAQELGLPVELAL

-154 PATGKEWGLKTNW
+154 PATGKEWGLKSNW

-179 EAALQFLSYLNKRF
+179 EAALQFLTYLNEKF

-211 SRAIRKNKKQGLPIR
+211 NRAIRKNKREDRPVR

-250 KDPKAFEVNLPSIAN
+250 KDPKAFDVNLPSIAN

-317 IGVSDRFITQL
+317 IGVSDRFMTQL

-342 KIRRGDNLSKIAS
+342 KIRRGDNLYKIAS
-355 RYKIEVAVLQEI
+355 RYKIEVAVLMEI
-367 NGMSSDLIIAGRE
+367 NGLASDLIIAGKE
-380 IMVPRGA
+380 IMVPRGS
-387 AWANTQN
+387 AWAEKQN
-394 PRERVYKVMQGD
+394 PREQVYVVIGGD
-406 TLWNIAK
+406 SLWNISK

-425 NEIDIEKPLQIKQ
+425 NDLDIEVPLQINQ

-451 DVPSRQLRTMLYPV
+451 ELPSRELRTMLYPV
-465 KSGDTISRIASKFDI
+465 KSGDTISVIASKFEITSKD
-480 SPQKIQEWNEI
+480 IQEWNEI
-491 KDVSKIF
+491 EDVSKIF

-504 LNL
+504 LLL

>member
-1 MYLEKLET
+1 MLRIKLT
-9 GKIIFK
+9 LLTLIIG
-15 MYKALIFLILVIC
+15 ACATVSNSDVIL
-28 NGCSTA
+28 
-34 ISKEVIRLDSQ
+34 LDSKPINAK
-45 VVTTSSPEIVENKL
+45 SGNILENQL
-59 KETPFDIWERIRSEL
+59 KETPIDIWERIRREL
-74 TIRIPEDQIAATS
+74 TIKIPDDQIAATS

-102 ISKSGQRYLHHT
+102 ISKSGQRYLFHT
-114 LSRAQELGLPVELAL
+114 LSRAQELDLPVELAL

-154 PATGKEWGLKTNW
+154 PATGKEWGLKSNW

-179 EAALQFLSYLNKRF
+179 EAALKFLSYLHQKF
-193 DGDWL
+193 DEDWL
-198 LAMAAYNTGPTRV
+198 LAMAAYNTGPARV
-211 SRAIRKNKKQGLPIR
+211 NRAIKKNKTQDKGIR
-226 FWDLNLPKET
+226 FWDLDLPKET

-250 KDPKAFEVNLPSIAN
+250 NNPKSFEVNLPSIAN
-265 RPYFERVKIPGQLDL
+265 RPYFQRVKIPGQLDL

-328 ESLDQNDLVRWDRY
+328 ESLDENDLVRWDRY
-342 KIRRGDNLSKIAS
+342 KIRRGDSLSRIAS
-355 RYKIEVAVLQEI
+355 RYKIEVAVLKEI
-367 NGMSSDLIIAGRE
+367 NGMNDDLIIAGKE
-380 IMVPRGA
+380 IMVPRGS
-387 AWANTQN
+387 AWADKQS
-394 PRERVYKVMQGD
+394 PREQLYVVLKGD
-406 TLWNIAK
+406 TLWNISR
-413 KFKVSIEDVVLW
+413 KFKVSIEDLVLW
-425 NEIDIEKPLQIKQ
+425 NELNLEKPLQINQ

-451 DVPSRQLRTMLYPV
+451 DLPSRELRTMLYPV
-465 KSGDTISRIASKFDI
+465 KSGDTISRIASKFEI

-491 KDVSKIF
+491 EDVSKIF

-504 LNL
+504 LFL

>member
-1 MYLEKLET
+1 MYR
-9 GKIIFK
+9 
-15 MYKALIFLILVIC
+15 ILF
-28 NGCSTA
+28 A
-34 ISKEVIRLDSQ
+34 ISLLVFNSCASAANSNSVK
-45 VVTTSSPEIVENKL
+45 SSIESEIITDTNIIEIKPEDA
-59 KETPFDIWERIRSEL
+59 PFDIWERIRLEL
-74 TIRIPEDQIAATS
+74 SITIPKDQIAATS
-87 IYRERLYKNQSAVNR
+87 LYRERLYSNQTAVNR
-102 ISKSGQRYLHHT
+102 ISKSGQRYLFHT
-114 LSRAQELGLPVELAL
+114 LTRAQELGLPVELAL

-154 PATGKEWGLKTNW
+154 PATGKEWGLKSNW

-179 EAALQFLSYLNKRF
+179 EAALQFLTYLNEKF

-211 SRAIRKNKKQGLPIR
+211 NRAIRKNKREDKPVR

-250 KDPKAFEVNLPSIAN
+250 KDPKAFDVNLPSIAN

-317 IGVSDRFITQL
+317 IGVSDRFMTQL

-342 KIRRGDNLSKIAS
+342 KIRRGDNLYKIAS
-355 RYKIEVAVLQEI
+355 RYKIEVAVLMEI
-367 NGMSSDLIIAGRE
+367 NGLASDLIIAGKE
-380 IMVPRGA
+380 IMVPRGS
-387 AWANTQN
+387 AWAGKQN
-394 PRERVYKVMQGD
+394 PREQVYVVIGGD
-406 TLWNIAK
+406 SLWNISK
-413 KFKVSIEDVVLW
+413 KFKVSIEDVILW
-425 NEIDIEKPLQIKQ
+425 NDLDIEVPLQINQ

-451 DVPSRQLRTMLYPV
+451 ELPSRDLRTMLYPV
-465 KSGDTISRIASKFDI
+465 KSGDTISRIASKFEITSKD
-480 SPQKIQEWNEI
+480 IQEWNEI
-491 KDVSKIF
+491 EDVSKIF

-504 LNL
+504 LLL

>member
-1 MYLEKLET
+1 MLRIKLT
-9 GKIIFK
+9 LLTLIIG
-15 MYKALIFLILVIC
+15 ACATVSNSDVIL
-28 NGCSTA
+28 
-34 ISKEVIRLDSQ
+34 LDSKPINAK
-45 VVTTSSPEIVENKL
+45 SGNILENQL
-59 KETPFDIWERIRSEL
+59 KKTPIDIWERIRREL
-74 TIRIPEDQIAATS
+74 TIKIPDDQIAATS

-102 ISKSGQRYLHHT
+102 ISKSGQRYLFHT
-114 LSRAQELGLPVELAL
+114 LSRAQELDLPVELAL

-154 PATGKEWGLKTNW
+154 PATGKEWGLKSNW

-179 EAALQFLSYLNKRF
+179 EAALKFLSYLHQKF
-193 DGDWL
+193 DEDWL
-198 LAMAAYNTGPTRV
+198 LAMAAYNTGPSRV
-211 SRAIRKNKKQGLPIR
+211 NRAIRKNKMQDKGIR
-226 FWDLNLPKET
+226 FWDLDLPKET

-250 KDPKAFEVNLPSIAN
+250 NNPKSFEVNLPSIAN
-265 RPYFERVKIPGQLDL
+265 RPYFQRVKIPGQLDL

-328 ESLDQNDLVRWDRY
+328 ESLDENDLVRWDRY
-342 KIRRGDNLSKIAS
+342 KIRRGDSLSRIAS
-355 RYKIEVAVLQEI
+355 RYKIEVAVLKEI
-367 NGMSSDLIIAGRE
+367 NGMNDDLIIAGKE
-380 IMVPRGA
+380 IMVPRGS
-387 AWANTQN
+387 AWADKQS
-394 PRERVYKVMQGD
+394 PREQLYIVLKGD
-406 TLWNIAK
+406 TLWNISR
-413 KFKVSIEDVVLW
+413 KFKVSIEDLVLW
-425 NEIDIEKPLQIKQ
+425 NELNLEKPLQINQ

-451 DVPSRQLRTMLYPV
+451 DLPSRELRTMLYPV
-465 KSGDTISRIASKFDI
+465 KSGDTISRIASKFEI

-491 KDVSKIF
+491 EDVSKIF

-504 LNL
+504 LFL